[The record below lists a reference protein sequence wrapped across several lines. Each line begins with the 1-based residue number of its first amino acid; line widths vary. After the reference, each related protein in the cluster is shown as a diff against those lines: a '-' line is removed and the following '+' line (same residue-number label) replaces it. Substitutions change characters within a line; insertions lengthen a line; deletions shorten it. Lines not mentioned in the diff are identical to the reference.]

1 MMVKPSAKTPNSLHF
16 IESGAGPPLLL
27 IHGLF
32 DSLGTWEKL
41 IPLLSPQFKIY
52 AVDLPAFGK
61 SVLPDRWEK
70 SISGMIESVVC
81 FLDERSI
88 PAVSLVGSSMGGSLS
103 LGVAGRHPERVK
115 RLVLINP
122 YGLPSLPIAAEAA
135 RKRISGTILPY
146 LLRKELL
153 KRCAKTIFSRS
164 LHNQALLTDDL
175 IDQVILPFSF
185 LQQRKNLFRFLKGIT
200 PEEIRAIDAFLPKI
214 KQEVLIL
221 WGENDRWL
229 SEEHLIRL
237 QQRLPRHSLIKIPQC
252 GHLPQMEKPSEVAE
266 AIRRF
271 VPIDPPDLGR

>member
-1 MMVKPSAKTPNSLHF
+1 MPTPPFDLCKLNYL
-16 IESGAGPPLLL
+16 ESGAGPPLLL

-32 DSLGTWEKL
+32 DSLGTWKKL

-61 SVLPDRWEK
+61 SVLPDRWER
-70 SISGMIESVVC
+70 SISGMIESVVG

-88 PAVSLVGSSMGGSLS
+88 PEVALVGSSMGGSLS

-122 YGLPSLPIAAEAA
+122 YGLPSLPVAAEAA
-135 RKRISGTILPY
+135 AGVISGTMLPY

-164 LHNQALLTDDL
+164 LHNQELLTDDL
-175 IDQVILPFSF
+175 IDQVVLPFSSF
-185 LQQRKNLFRFLKGIT
+185 QQRKNLFRFLKGIT
-200 PEEIRAIDAFLPKI
+200 AEEIRTVDALLPKI

-237 QQRLPRHSLIKIPQC
+237 RQRLPNNRVVKIPQC
-252 GHLPQMEKPSEVAE
+252 GHLPHIEKQKEVASAIIPFLIEVIE
-266 AIRRF
+266 A
-271 VPIDPPDLGR
+271 GG